1 MPGSC
6 PNGRPPSLPLKHK
19 EMSGISSAVQGGGKK
34 GNFRS
39 VGLDCQVSST
49 FIKSRHREAPGKL
62 LHLLPEV
69 GQTLACFWVIEQEGF
84 EILELGGLAL
94 HLQANADSFI
104 YKINNPPEVLL
115 SELARS
121 QCWGPK
127 PQASRSNGAAVSR
140 TGVLVGCDGDKLQ
153 HTFSS
158 SPIQALRPQVYQ
170 HQVGVSATR
179 HQ

>member
-6 PNGRPPSLPLKHK
+6 PSGRPPSFPPLNPK
-19 EMSGISSAVQGGGKK
+19 EMSDISSAVQGGGKK

-84 EILELGGLAL
+84 EILELG
-94 HLQANADSFI
+94 
-104 YKINNPPEVLL
+104 
-115 SELARS
+115 
-121 QCWGPK
+121 
-127 PQASRSNGAAVSR
+127 
-140 TGVLVGCDGDKLQ
+140 
-153 HTFSS
+153 
-158 SPIQALRPQVYQ
+158 
-170 HQVGVSATR
+170 
-179 HQ
+179 